1 MTWWSFCERM
11 RSETEQETGRR
22 KTEVGR
28 WAWLLL
34 LLPAAF
40 GQELAVRVTPQS
52 PLAAD
57 LARLDVEVTAPK
69 GVLVELPDSV
79 RLDCALETE
88 AHDAAQQPASAGR
101 IRYRRTYVLELHGPG
116 ECRVPPLPVLY
127 GEARLATGELVFQV
141 RSAIAAAE
149 GPSPDIR
156 DELPPVPFRKPRT
169 RAWLAGLGISL
180 ALAAIACMV
189 LWVRRLWG
197 RAPEESAEAR
207 VRRRLGELA
216 ASLPIGRLEFCTGL
230 SAILSRYLDERFR
243 IRGSRSTSVEILA
256 ALRRMGV
263 VTPDCDSALGALL
276 ADCDRGRYGGAHDAG
291 GDPAAAVALCREIV
305 DALGAQAASM
315 PRLVT
320 NWDQGREEFTRAA
333 I

>member
-1 MTWWSFCERM
+1 MTWWNFCERM
-11 RSETEQETGRR
+11 RSETERAGSR
-22 KTEVGR
+22 KPGVR
-28 WAWLLL
+28 QWAWLLL
-34 LLPAAF
+34 VVPAAF

-79 RLDCALETE
+79 NPDCALETE
-88 AHDAAQQPASAGR
+88 AHDAAQQPASGGR
-101 IRYRRTYVLELHGPG
+101 IRYRRTYVLELNGPG

-127 GEARLATGELVFQV
+127 GEARLATGELIFRV
-141 RSAIAAAE
+141 RSAIGAAE

-156 DELPPVPFRKPRT
+156 DELPPVPFHSPRT
-169 RAWLAGLGISL
+169 RAWPAGLGISL
-180 ALAAIACMV
+180 ALAAIASMV
-189 LWVRRLWG
+189 LWARRLWG
-197 RAPEESAEAR
+197 KASKESAEAR
-207 VRRRLGELA
+207 ARRRLGELA
-216 ASLPIGRLEFCTGL
+216 ASLPIGRLQFYSEL
-230 SAILSRYLDERFR
+230 SAILSRYVDERFR

-256 ALRRMGV
+256 ALRRIGV
-263 VTPDCDSALGALL
+263 VTPECDAALGALL

-315 PRLVT
+315 PRLVRS
-320 NWDQGREEFTRAA
+320 WDPSREEFTRAA
-333 I
+333 V